1 MGHEEALKFFQGVF
15 NTGVTRYADLWQD
28 LHLFSMAGSLE
39 SVEHELW
46 TAITM

>member
-15 NTGVTRYADLWQD
+15 SAGDTRYADTWQN
-28 LHLFSMAGSLE
+28 LHFFSMAGSLE
-39 SVEHELW
+39 SVEHEFW